1 LIRKNLIDEKG
12 YLMICGNKKGMG
24 HKLNEV
30 LINNGILS
38 DIEINEQK

>member
-1 LIRKNLIDEKG
+1 
-12 YLMICGNKKGMG
+12 MICGNKKGMG

-38 DIEINEQK
+38 DIELNELKQNGSIMMELWGE

>member
-1 LIRKNLIDEKG
+1 
-12 YLMICGNKKGMG
+12 MICGNKKGMG

-38 DIEINEQK
+38 DIEINEQKQNGSIMMELWGE